1 MLKHNLLDL
10 TERNAMNAVR
20 LANFVCFAGTMLC
33 LVVPGLGF
41 AAAPIEPAA
50 DAPQPHTPEESIRMM
65 RVADGF
71 RVELVASEPALG
83 DPVAMAFDAS
93 GRIFVC
99 EIHGYNLEGH
109 IDVTELNKTG
119 VLDKKV
125 RRILADEDA
134 LKKAEQGQYGTVKLL
149 EDTDGDGRMDKWTVW
164 ADRLPPCYGVVPARG
179 GVIVLCAPDVVFL
192 ADADGDGKAEIR
204 QTLFTGFGV
213 YEMWSRIS
221 NPRWGLD
228 NWIYAAG
235 GIQSGGTISGPNL
248 PKDVKVGA
256 TTFRF
261 KPDGSA
267 LEACTGR
274 TSGFGLAIDD
284 WGDRFLVTNQQHVL
298 LVAPLPYNYLARN
311 PFYAAPD
318 PIANISTYGHPA
330 RVYPVSRPHP
340 WRQARSENPEWVKFY
355 GSAEATAN
363 GFFTAASGQ
372 AIYQARRFPK
382 EYWGNHF
389 SVDNAQNLIHR
400 SILDREGAGYL
411 ARRPSGKENVEFL
424 ASTEEW
430 FRPVNL
436 TTGPDGALYVVDM
449 YREIIEDY
457 SAIPRYL
464 QQQYGLI
471 TGSDR
476 GRIYRIVAETEG
488 KSPKV
493 DLDGASMEDLV
504 GRLSSPNAWQ
514 RKTAQRLLLERGDKS
529 PAGGLSEL
537 AGNGRIPQARIH
549 ALHTLAGLDS
559 LAVAT
564 VRKALGDPHFA
575 VRLHAVR
582 LAEPWLDKDSATTE
596 KLLAMT
602 DDEDSKVRLQ
612 LAFTLGQSGDVRAVE
627 SLARLAAGG
636 GNDAWMRAAILSSAA
651 ETSGKLLGTII
662 GREDGPAEGIALVHP
677 LAAIIGTRRNDQ
689 EMGRLLQTIVACRNN
704 EQEELAVACLGG
716 LIEGLKQ
723 GKPKTMNSTAGRDA
737 LRLLLAGSSTEI
749 RKQALLVAAA
759 VKLSDTPEIKASYAR
774 AAKTVADEALGE
786 LDRELALTLFTG
798 TNYPTLEPVVQPLLD
813 ARQPLNLQLAAVRVA
828 SACDDPRVGPL
839 LLGNWPAYTPKVQDA
854 VVEEIFGRQNRLP
867 SLLDAIG
874 EEVVPASALDAAR
887 TLQLTENSDESIR
900 DRARALLAA
909 GPSPDRQEVVDRY
922 TDALASPGDQGRGEE
937 VYQEQCAKCHRLQG
951 QGFQVGPD
959 LETAGSRTDET
970 IMMDILDPSSKLTVG
985 YQNYTVITEDGR
997 IFTGVLAAET
1007 ATGITLRKEEGV
1019 EQTILRKD
1027 VDEMAAS
1034 AMSMMPEDLEKEVTP
1049 VELVDLIAYIR
1060 KMLGPVASGVATLFE
1075 DDRSFAGLLNQGTG
1089 TARIDTTD
1097 PFAGQVSLAI
1107 SPPQRF
1113 SDRIPGWEF
1122 PIRENPQPGEFRYLR
1137 FAWKSRGG
1145 AGPMI
1150 ELAANGR
1157 WPLAQK
1163 PLRRYYSG
1171 TNTTNWQAVKVA
1183 AEPPNDW
1190 VVVTRDLWKDC
1201 GSFTLT
1207 GIAPT
1212 TMGGE
1217 TWFDSIQL
1225 FRTTAEMG
1233 SR

>member
-1 MLKHNLLDL
+1 
-10 TERNAMNAVR
+10 MNAVCR
-20 LANFVCFAGTMLC
+20 ASLIRFAGMVPC
-33 LVVPGLGF
+33 LLAAGLVH
-41 AAAPIEPAA
+41 AAPIEPAA

-65 RVADGF
+65 RVSDGF
-71 RVELVASEPALG
+71 RVEIAACEPALA
-83 DPVAMAFDAS
+83 DPVAMAFDAA

-109 IDVTELNKTG
+109 LDVMELNKTG
-119 VLDKKV
+119 VLDTKV
-125 RRILADEDA
+125 RRIPANEDA
-134 LKKAEQGQYGTVKLL
+134 RRKAEHGQYGTVKLL
-149 EDTDGDGRMDKWTVW
+149 EDTDGDGRVDKWTVW

-179 GVIVLCAPDVVFL
+179 GVIVLCAPEVVFL
-192 ADADGDGKAEIR
+192 ADGDGDGKAEIR
-204 QTLFTGFGV
+204 RTLFTGFGL
-213 YEMWSRIS
+213 YEMWSRIN

-248 PKDVKVGA
+248 PEDVQVSA
-256 TTFRF
+256 TAFRF

-267 LEACTGR
+267 IEPCTGR
-274 TSGFGLAIDD
+274 TSGYGLAIDD

-298 LVAPLPYNYLARN
+298 FVAPLPYGYLARN

-372 AIYQARRFPK
+372 AIYQARRFPE

-400 SILDREGAGYL
+400 SVLDRQGAGYS
-411 ARRPSGKENVEFL
+411 ARRPPGEENVEFL

-471 TGSDR
+471 TGADR
-476 GRIYRIVAETEG
+476 GRIYRIVAEGGGE
-488 KSPKV
+488 SRKV
-493 DLDGASMEDLV
+493 DLDGASTEDLV
-504 GRLSSPNAWQ
+504 GRLSNPNAWW
-514 RKTAQRLLLERGDKS
+514 RKTAQRLLVERGDKS
-529 PAGGLSEL
+529 AARRLSEL
-537 AGNGRIPQARIH
+537 AGEGEIPQARIH

-559 LAVAT
+559 LDVDT
-564 VRKALGDPHFA
+564 VRKALDDPHFA
-575 VRLHAVR
+575 VRMHAVR
-582 LAEPWLDKDSATTE
+582 AAEPWLDTDSGTTE

-602 DDEDSKVRLQ
+602 GDADAKVRLQ
-612 LAFTLGQSGDVRAVE
+612 LAFTLGQSRDNRAVE

-636 GNDAWMRAAILSSAA
+636 GNDAWMQAAILSSAS
-651 ETSGKLLGTII
+651 ETSAKLLAAII
-662 GREDGPAEGIALVHP
+662 GKEGDPGEGLALLHP
-677 LAAIIGTRRNDQ
+677 LAAIIGTRRDDR
-689 EMGRLLQTIVACRNN
+689 EMGTLLETVVACQKDTN
-704 EQEELAVACLGG
+704 QTLGTKCMAG
-716 LIEGLKQ
+716 FIEGLKR
-723 GKPKTMNSTAGRDA
+723 GKPKVMNSSAGRRA
-737 LRLLLAGSSTEI
+737 LSLLLASPLPEI

-759 VKLSDTPEIKASYAR
+759 VRFSDTPQIKSSYAR
-774 AAKTVADEALGE
+774 AAKTALDETRGD
-786 LDRELALTLFTG
+786 LDRELAITLFTG
-798 TNYPTLEPVVQPLLD
+798 ADFATLEPVVRPLLD
-813 ARQPLNLQLAAVRVA
+813 ARQPLDLQLAAVRMA
-828 SACDDPRVGPL
+828 SSCDDARVGPL
-839 LLGNWPAYTPKVQDA
+839 LLDNWPAYTPKVQDA
-854 VVEEIFGRQNRLP
+854 VVEGIFGRQNRLL
-867 SLLDAIG
+867 SLLDAIAEG
-874 EEVVPASALDAAR
+874 PVPASTLDASR

-900 DRARALLAA
+900 GRARALLTTGA
-909 GPSPDRQEVVDRY
+909 SPDRQEVVDRY
-922 TDALASPGDQGRGEE
+922 TAALASPGDPGRGEE

-997 IFTGVLAAET
+997 IFTGVLSAET

-1019 EQTILRKD
+1019 DQTILRKD

-1034 AMSMMPEDLEKEVTP
+1034 PMSMMPEDLEKEVTP
-1049 VELVDLIAYIR
+1049 GELVDLIAYIR
-1060 KMLGPVASGVATLFE
+1060 KMLGPVAPGVATLFD
-1075 DDRSFAGLLNQGTG
+1075 DDRSFVELLNQGGG
-1089 TARIDTTD
+1089 TASIDTAD
-1097 PFAGQVSLAI
+1097 RFSGQVSLVI

-1113 SDRIPGWEF
+1113 SDRIPGWEY

-1150 ELAANGR
+1150 ELAAEGR
-1157 WPLAQK
+1157 WPSAEE

-1171 TNTTNWQAVKVA
+1171 KNTTKWQAVQVA
-1183 AEPPNDW
+1183 AEPPEDW
-1190 VVVTRDLWKDC
+1190 VVVTRDLWKDF
-1201 GSFTLT
+1201 GPFTLT

-1217 TWFDSIQL
+1217 AWFDSVQL
-1225 FRTTAEMG
+1225 FRSTADME
-1233 SR
+1233 SP